1 MTQVL
6 FALLVCAAGT
16 AFALRV
22 RAIRKAILLGR
33 PWTPQGSAAAR
44 WGQMARVALGQ
55 GKMTTRPVAG
65 IFHII
70 IYAGFVLINLEM
82 LEIVVDGLTGK
93 HRVFSG
99 IGPVYDAGIAVFE
112 VLAAGVLIACVVFFV
127 RRNVLSIARFRSPEL
142 RGQPSLDANIILV
155 VEAVLMFAL
164 LTMNAAD
171 ALAQTRGLAHYPVAG
186 TFPVSAWLQ
195 PLYSGLSDSG
205 LVALERAAWWTHIV
219 GVLGFLVYVPYS
231 KHFHILLAFPNTFYA
246 DAGRPSGQMENM
258 PVVQG
263 EVAAMLDPSVAPP
276 AAADGAPP
284 RFGARDATDLTWKQ
298 LLEAY
303 TCTECGRCT
312 SVCPANLTGKKL
324 SPRKIMMDTRD
335 RIEEI
340 GRTGGNDG
348 RSLLGN
354 FITEEELWACTS
366 CQACVEACPVLISPM
381 GIVLDMRRSLIME
394 ESKSPDAL
402 TGMFNN
408 VENNGAPWAFPAAA
422 RGDWAAHV

>member
-1 MTQVL
+1 M
-6 FALLVCAAGT
+6 
-16 AFALRV
+16 
-22 RAIRKAILLGR
+22 
-33 PWTPQGSAAAR
+33 
-44 WGQMARVALGQ
+44 
-55 GKMTTRPVAG
+55 
-65 IFHII
+65 
-70 IYAGFVLINLEM
+70 
-82 LEIVVDGLTGK
+82 
-93 HRVFSG
+93 
-99 IGPVYDAGIAVFE
+99 
-112 VLAAGVLIACVVFFV
+112 LAAGVLIACVVFFV
-127 RRNVLSIARFRSPEL
+127 RRNVLIIERFRSPEL

-205 LVALERAAWWTHIV
+205 LVMLERAAWWTHIV

-408 VENNGAPWAFPAAA
+408 VENNGAPWAFPAAT

>member
-1 MTQVL
+1 MAQAL
-6 FALLVCAAGT
+6 FALLVLAAFT

-22 RAIRKAILLGR
+22 RTIRKNILLGR
-33 PWTPQGSAAAR
+33 AWTPQGTSSER
-44 WGQMARVALGQ
+44 LGIMARVALGQ
-55 GKMTTRPVAG
+55 GKMTARPVAG
-65 IFHII
+65 VFHIV
-70 IYAGFVLINLEM
+70 IYLGFVLINLEM
-82 LEIVVDGLTGK
+82 LEIVVDGLTGA
-93 HRVFSG
+93 HRAFSG
-99 IGPVYDAGIAVFE
+99 LGGVYDAGIAAFE
-112 VLAAGVLIACVVFFV
+112 LLAAGVLVACVVFFV
-127 RRNVLSIARFRSPEL
+127 RRNVLAIARFRSPEL
-142 RGQPSLDANIILV
+142 RGWPSLDANIILV

-171 ALAQTRGLAHYPVAG
+171 ALAQTRGLLHPAG
-186 TFPVSAWLQ
+186 AFPVSALLH
-195 PLYSGLSDSG
+195 PLYDGLSDSG
-205 LVALERAAWWTHIV
+205 LLALERTAWWVHIV

-231 KHFHILLAFPNTFYA
+231 KHFHILLAFPNTFYS
-246 DAGRPSGQMENM
+246 DAGRASGAMENM

-276 AAADGAPP
+276 AGDGAPP

-340 GRTGGNDG
+340 GRTGGDDG
-348 RSLLGN
+348 RSLLGT
-354 FITEEELWACTS
+354 FISEEELWACTS

-394 ESKSPDAL
+394 ESRSPESL

-408 VENNGAPWAFPAAA
+408 VENNGAPWAFPAST
-422 RGDWAAHV
+422 RGDWAAQV

>member
-1 MTQVL
+1 MSQVL
-6 FALLVCAAGT
+6 FALVFLAASA
-16 AFALRV
+16 AFGLRV
-22 RAIRKAILLGR
+22 RTIRRNILRGR
-33 PWTPQGSAAAR
+33 DWSPQGSFAER
-44 WGQMARVALGQ
+44 LGVMARVALGQ
-55 GKMTTRPVAG
+55 GKMTARPVAG
-65 IFHII
+65 IFHIV
-70 IYAGFVLINLEM
+70 IYLGFVLINLEM
-82 LEIVVDGLTGK
+82 LEIVVDGLSGT
-93 HRVFSG
+93 HRAFSG
-99 IGPVYDAGIAVFE
+99 LGAAYNAGIAAFE
-112 VLAAGVLIACVVFFV
+112 FLAAGVLVACVVFFV
-127 RRNVLSIARFRSPEL
+127 RRNVLAIARFRSPEL
-142 RGQPSLDANIILV
+142 RGWPSLDANIILV

-171 ALAQTRGLAHYPVAG
+171 ALAQTRGLLHPAG
-186 TFPVSAWLQ
+186 AFPVSAWLH
-195 PLYSGLSDSG
+195 PLYDGLSDAG
-205 LVALERAAWWTHIV
+205 LLALERTAWWVHIV

-231 KHFHILLAFPNTFYA
+231 KHFHILLAFPNTFYG
-246 DAGRPSGQMENM
+246 DSGRASGAMENM

-276 AAADGAPP
+276 AGDGAPP

-324 SPRKIMMDTRD
+324 RPRKIMMDTRD

-340 GRTGGNDG
+340 GRTGGDDG
-348 RSLLGN
+348 RSLLGT
-354 FITEEELWACTS
+354 FISEEELWACTS

-394 ESKSPDAL
+394 ESRSPESL

-408 VENNGAPWAFPAAA
+408 VENNGAPWAFPAST
-422 RGDWAAHV
+422 RGDWAAQV

>member
-1 MTQVL
+1 MSQVL
-6 FALLVCAAGT
+6 FALVFLAASA
-16 AFALRV
+16 AFGLRV
-22 RAIRKAILLGR
+22 RAIRRNILRGR
-33 PWTPQGSAAAR
+33 DWSPQGSFAER
-44 WGQMARVALGQ
+44 LGVMARVALGQ
-55 GKMTTRPVAG
+55 GKMTARPVAG
-65 IFHII
+65 IFHIV
-70 IYAGFVLINLEM
+70 IYLGFVLINLEM
-82 LEIVVDGLTGK
+82 LEIVVDGLAGT
-93 HRVFSG
+93 HRAFSG
-99 IGPVYDAGIAVFE
+99 LGAAYNAGIAAFE
-112 VLAAGVLIACVVFFV
+112 FLAAGVLVACVVFFV
-127 RRNVLSIARFRSPEL
+127 RRNVLALARFRSPEL
-142 RGQPSLDANIILV
+142 RGWPTLDANIILV

-171 ALAQTRGLAHYPVAG
+171 ALAQQRGLLHPAG
-186 TFPVSAWLQ
+186 AFPVSALLH
-195 PLYSGLSDSG
+195 PLYAGLSDAG
-205 LVALERAAWWTHIV
+205 LLVLERTAWWVHIV

-231 KHFHILLAFPNTFYA
+231 KHFHILLAFPNTFYG
-246 DAGRPSGQMENM
+246 DAGRASGAMENM

-276 AAADGAPP
+276 AGDGPPP

-340 GRTGGNDG
+340 GRSGGDDG
-348 RSLLGN
+348 RSLLGT
-354 FITEEELWACTS
+354 FISEEELWACTS

-394 ESKSPDAL
+394 ESRSPESL

-408 VENNGAPWAFPAAA
+408 VENNGAPWAFPAST
-422 RGDWAAHV
+422 RGDWAAQV